1 MKKIL
6 ITGGAGF
13 IGSSLAEKL
22 AENPKNFIVTLDNLS
37 TGSLKKLPKVKYKN
51 HRFVQIDTN
60 KYEELAPFLLSNHF
74 DYVFHYAAV
83 VGVRRTLENPIDV
96 LTDIEGIKNIL
107 RLCKITKVKRFFYA
121 SSSEVYGEPLEI
133 PQKEISP
140 LNTRLPYAAVKNI
153 GECLCRSYNQEY
165 GLNYTILRIFNT
177 YGSKQSKDFV
187 MPRFITQALNNENLI
202 VYGDGS
208 QTRTFCYIKDH
219 VDAVTNSLYKNIFV
233 DEVVNIGNDQE
244 VSIKILA
251 KKIIKITHSKSKIV
265 HKPSRK
271 LGDMQRRRPEISR
284 MKKLLPRKLTPLET
298 GVRKTIILLANED
311 KKSTPQQ
318 YFPYFKN

>member
-22 AENPKNFIVTLDNLS
+22 VENPKNFVVTLDNLS
-37 TGSLKKLPKVKYKN
+37 TGSLKKLPKTKYKN

-96 LTDIEGIKNIL
+96 LTDIEGIKNVL
-107 RLCKITKVKRFFYA
+107 RLCKITRVKRFFYA

-133 PQKEISP
+133 PQKESSP

-187 MPRFITQALNNENLI
+187 MSRFIAHALNNENLI
-202 VYGDGS
+202 VYGDGG
-208 QTRTFCYIKDH
+208 QTRTFCYIKDNI
-219 VDAVTNSLYKNIFV
+219 DATTKALYKKNFV
-233 DEVVNIGNDQE
+233 NEVVNIGNNQE
-244 VSIKILA
+244 LSIKELA
-251 KKIIKITHSKSKIV
+251 KEIIKLTNSKSKIV
-265 HKPSRK
+265 YKPRRK
-271 LGDMQRRRPEISR
+271 VGDMQRRRPEISR

-298 GVRKTIILLANED
+298 GVRKTIIHLTNKNN
-311 KKSTPQQ
+311 KKHPTIISATL
-318 YFPYFKN
+318 